1 MTIGSQEMAEV
12 IVCTPKRLPR
22 DLWIPAAATAT
33 EINPVNHPPLER
45 LASVMAKFTPT
56 KEQIAVVT
64 TKFWHTKGVR
74 LTVAFMDN
82 PEPALRSRIL
92 LHMNAWAKTASV
104 TFVET
109 ATDPQVRIARD
120 DTGFWSYLGT
130 DILSI
135 GKDRQT
141 MNLQGFTMATADS
154 EFFRVVRHETGHTLG
169 CPHEH
174 LRKELVD
181 LIDPKKATDFFEA
194 TQGWSAEEVRLQ
206 VLTPLEES
214 SLLGTAHDD
223 PNSIMCYQIPGTITR
238 TGQPIIGGSD
248 IDEQDFEFMAKIYPK

>member
-1 MTIGSQEMAEV
+1 MAEI

-22 DLWIPAAATAT
+22 DLWISAAAKAT
-33 EINPVNHPPLER
+33 DINPVNHPPLER
-45 LASVMAKFTPT
+45 LASVMPAFTPT
-56 KEQIAVVT
+56 REQIAVVT
-64 TKFWHTKGVR
+64 TKFWHTNGVR

-82 PEPALRSRIL
+82 PEPELRSRIL
-92 LHMNAWAKTASV
+92 LHMNAWAKTANV
-104 TFVET
+104 TFVES
-109 ATDPQVRIARD
+109 ATDPQVRIARE

-135 GKDRQT
+135 EKDQQT

-181 LIDPKKATDFFEA
+181 LIDPDKAITFFGA
-194 TQGWSAEEVRLQ
+194 TQGWSAAEVRQQ

-214 SLLGTAHDD
+214 SLRGTANDD

-238 TGQPIIGGSD
+238 NGQPIVGGKD
-248 IDEQDFEFMAKIYPK
+248 IDETDFEFMAKIYPK